1 MKIVG
6 ITACAAG
13 IAHTYMA
20 QASIEEAAKELGI
33 EAKVEAQGTIGTEN
47 ELTSKEIDEADLVII
62 AADINID
69 KGRFGG
75 KNLWKLIRILY

>member
-20 QASIEEAAKELGI
+20 QAVIEEAAKELGI
-33 EAKVEAQGTIGTEN
+33 EAKVETQGTIGTEN

>member
-20 QASIEEAAKELGI
+20 QAAIEEAAKELGI

-62 AADINID
+62 AAD